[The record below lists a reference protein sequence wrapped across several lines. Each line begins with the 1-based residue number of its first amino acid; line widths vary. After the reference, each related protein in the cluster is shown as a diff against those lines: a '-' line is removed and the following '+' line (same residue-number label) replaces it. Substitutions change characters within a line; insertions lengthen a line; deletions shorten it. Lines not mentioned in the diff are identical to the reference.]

1 MEDNKQFTQT
11 VNTANTV
18 TNEGNKA
25 GNKTFTQA
33 DMDNLAGKIRGEEK
47 AKNDQAIKDAVA
59 NALAEY
65 DRQAKLTEEEREK
78 EAKSKRE
85 AELKQREDEIT
96 LRERRLEA
104 QELLSAK
111 NIPIDLV
118 DFVVDL
124 DANKTKENIEKLAK
138 TYNKSV
144 ETGVTDKLKGTP
156 PTDFSNSN
164 NKDVRIANLNKI
176 FTKNLYENVCRSLFE
191 KDKLLFSFVICYKII
206 VGTTGNTIKI
216 PETQWRYFLAGP
228 SGDVEIPTNP
238 TKWINKNEWATFY
251 RQLHYMDNNF
261 EEMKGIENSF
271 MKQSDKFKPI
281 NDSVSPQSD
290 PLPGEW
296 DTKLSEFL
304 KLCFIKMIRPDK
316 QGKPDGTRIR

>member
-1 MEDNKQFTQT
+1 MNDNKQITPL
-11 VNTANTV
+11 VNTADS
-18 TNEGNKA
+18 GNKEDTNNA
-25 GNKTFTQA
+25 GKTFTQA

-85 AELKQREDEIT
+85 AELKQREDDIT

-124 DANKTKENIEKLAK
+124 DANKTKENVEKLAK

-156 PTDFSNSN
+156 PKDFSNNVN
-164 NKDVRIANLNKI
+164 NNNGDSKHK
-176 FTKNLYENVCRSLFE
+176 YS
-191 KDKLLFSFVICYKII
+191 
-206 VGTTGNTIKI
+206 GTVA
-216 PETQWRYFLAGP
+216 F
-228 SGDVEIPTNP
+228 
-238 TKWINKNEWATFY
+238 
-251 RQLHYMDNNF
+251 
-261 EEMKGIENSF
+261 
-271 MKQSDKFKPI
+271 
-281 NDSVSPQSD
+281 
-290 PLPGEW
+290 
-296 DTKLSEFL
+296 
-304 KLCFIKMIRPDK
+304 
-316 QGKPDGTRIR
+316 